1 MAKTTI
7 TNSELKQDIEDIK
20 TMLDNMKVDIDK
32 ILKSIEGKKPIMTDD
47 DYFELFEMGKNK
59 CK

>member
-1 MAKTTI
+1 MAKTT

-32 ILKSIEGKKPIMTDD
+32 ILKSIEGKKPIMTED
-47 DYFELFEMGKNK
+47 DYFELFEMSNNK

>member
-1 MAKTTI
+1 MAKTT

-20 TMLDNMKVDIDK
+20 TMLDNMKYDIDK
-32 ILKSIEGKKPIMTDD
+32 ILKSIEGKKPIMTED
-47 DYFELFEMGKNK
+47 DYIELFEMSNNK